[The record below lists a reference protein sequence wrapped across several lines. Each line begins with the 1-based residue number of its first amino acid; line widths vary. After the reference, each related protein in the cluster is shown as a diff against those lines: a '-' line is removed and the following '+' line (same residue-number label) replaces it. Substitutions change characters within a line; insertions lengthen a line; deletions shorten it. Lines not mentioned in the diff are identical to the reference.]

1 MTSSTT
7 ALWIC
12 SGPMALP
19 LSPIA
24 MSLPELAT
32 MIRALM
38 RLEMVVMVWR
48 VLRVVE
54 PVAPLVPDFLTGGMG
69 GLMGTAMP

>member
-1 MTSSTT
+1 
-7 ALWIC
+7 
-12 SGPMALP
+12 
-19 LSPIA
+19 
-24 MSLPELAT
+24 MSLPDDST

-38 RLEMVVMVWR
+38 RLEMVVMVLR